1 LAETTIRI
9 ETRWILNAEGF
20 FPGSE
25 GDLQTNGGRQNHAK
39 FQTAIR
45 PPMPPPL
52 NARLQEEVDSLQ
64 RERLDLHAQLFEAAQ
79 IQRKL
84 SGPRELRHDNLQFA
98 SEVFAARFLSGDFT
112 TFLQSGSK
120 VLVAHGDIAG
130 KGVAAGMWFT
140 NLAGLLQSYGRPDSD
155 PAKIA
160 SEINRHLCYLRPVA
174 PFVTA
179 FLARIDCRLGKITYC
194 NAGHFPPILLRADGR
209 TALLESGGPL
219 LGAIEG
225 AYFDSDELVLE
236 PGDTLVAYSD
246 GVLECRNT
254 SEEEFGLD
262 RILEALR
269 HAGSSSAHGTLM
281 MLLAT
286 LQDFANGS
294 PLCDDVSLT
303 VIQRD
308 RKCADGQ
315 QRLLRDLVDGS
326 NKEAPV
332 LLSRTSGASARRYQI
347 A

>member
-1 LAETTIRI
+1 MSASRVLPR
-9 ETRWILNAEGF
+9 
-20 FPGSE
+20 SE
-25 GDLQTNGGRQNHAK
+25 GKFRTNGGERNYSIPQSSIVAS
-39 FQTAIR
+39 
-45 PPMPPPL
+45 MPPPPSSVL
-52 NARLQEEVDSLQ
+52 LQDEVDSLQ
-64 RERLDLHAQLFEAAQ
+64 REKLDLHSELFEAAQ

-84 SGPRELRHDNLQFA
+84 SGPREFCCGSLQFA

-112 TFLQSGSK
+112 FLKNGSK
-120 VLVAHGDIAG
+120 VLMAHGDIAG

-140 NLAGLLQSYGRPDSD
+140 NLAALLQSCGHPYSD
-155 PAKIA
+155 PASTA

-179 FLARIDCRLGKITYC
+179 FLARIDCDLGELTYC

-209 TALLESGGPL
+209 TDLLEKGGPL

-225 AYFDSDELVLE
+225 AEFDLGELILE

-246 GVLECRNT
+246 GVLECRNA

-262 RILEALR
+262 RIVAALR
-269 HAGSSSAHGTLM
+269 HAESPSAQATLM

-308 RKCADGQ
+308 ANCRHPTALAG
-315 QRLLRDLVDGS
+315 
-326 NKEAPV
+326 
-332 LLSRTSGASARRYQI
+332 
-347 A
+347 

>member
-1 LAETTIRI
+1 MVA
-9 ETRWILNAEGF
+9 
-20 FPGSE
+20 S
-25 GDLQTNGGRQNHAK
+25 
-39 FQTAIR
+39 
-45 PPMPPPL
+45 MPPPSSVL
-52 NARLQEEVDSLQ
+52 LQEDVDSLL
-64 RERLDLHAQLFEAAQ
+64 REKLDLHSELFEAAQ

-84 SGPRELRHDNLQFA
+84 SGPREFRCGSLQFA

-112 TFLQSGSK
+112 TFLKSGSK
-120 VLVAHGDIAG
+120 VLMAHGDIAG

-140 NLAGLLQSYGRPDSD
+140 NLAALLQSCGHPYSD
-155 PAKIA
+155 PASAA

-179 FLARIDCRLGKITYC
+179 FLARIDCDLGELTYC

-209 TALLESGGPL
+209 TDLLEKGGPL

-225 AYFDSDELVLE
+225 AEFDLGELILE

-262 RILEALR
+262 RIVAALR
-269 HAGSSSAHGTLM
+269 HAESPSAQATLM

-303 VIQRD
+303 VIQR
-308 RKCADGQ
+308 
-315 QRLLRDLVDGS
+315 
-326 NKEAPV
+326 
-332 LLSRTSGASARRYQI
+332 
-347 A
+347 